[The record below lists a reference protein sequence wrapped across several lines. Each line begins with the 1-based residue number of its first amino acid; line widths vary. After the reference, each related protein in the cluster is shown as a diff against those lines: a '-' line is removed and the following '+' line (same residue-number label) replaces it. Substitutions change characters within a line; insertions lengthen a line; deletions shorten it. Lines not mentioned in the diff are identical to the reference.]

1 MQIKDKSH
9 FVFVAISSSANEDPQ
24 DKERF
29 IKDIFHSI
37 YVLQEI
43 GVSGQNITIVS
54 DWPSQDWENNGFR
67 PLVPISPTDACSK
80 IQSIDAENL
89 FVITSCH
96 GGLNGIGGPT
106 CIRPYDLIEAIKT
119 NCKITNCLVFFGQC
133 YAGVFNY
140 TNVSDEDKKIVYI
153 GATGMRTGIS
163 SYMKW
168 NIDANNTLE
177 WIANIS
183 VFYMFEWLQTPVD
196 VDNDGNYSIM
206 DLYKYVSYKTN
217 NKTEEIEKG
226 ETKQFL
232 QTQISFEIQKL
243 LNKNQAPVLAMLD
256 AAANQALMKYIIPHQ
271 DCWILNAIPAS
282 SMCFK
287 F

>member
-9 FVFVAISSSANEDPQ
+9 FVFIAISSKPNEDLQ

-43 GVSGQNITIVS
+43 GVPGKNITIVS
-54 DWPSQDWENNGFR
+54 DWDSLDWENNGFK
-67 PLVPISPTDACSK
+67 PLVPTLPKDACTK

-89 FVITSCH
+89 FVISSCH
-96 GGLNGIGGPT
+96 GGLFGIGGPVS
-106 CIRPYDLIEAIKT
+106 IRPFDLVEAIKT
-119 NCKITNCLVFFGQC
+119 NDKIENCLVFFGQC

-140 TNVSDEDKKIVYI
+140 TNVSDEKKRIVYI
-153 GATGMRTGIS
+153 GATGMRSGIS

-168 NIDANNTLE
+168 DIGASKSIE
-177 WIANIS
+177 WIANIA

-217 NKTEEIEKG
+217 NKTEEIEKR
-226 ETKQFL
+226 ETKNFL
-232 QTQISFEIQKL
+232 QTQIDFEIKKI
-243 LNKNQAPVLAMLD
+243 LNKDSGTILAMLD
-256 AAANQALMKYIIPHQ
+256 AEANQALMRYIIPHQ

-282 SMCFK
+282 TMCFE